1 MKFTRH
7 SFPRLTRR
15 VKRFNVAL
23 LTALAAMALAA
34 CEAPAVPAMP
44 ASSVAK
50 GVQQILQSSGQPPL
64 LSSQPTTGKQS

>member
-1 MKFTRH
+1 MNFIRH
-7 SFPRLTRR
+7 TSLRLSRR

-23 LTALAAMALAA
+23 VATLAAMALAA
-34 CEAPAVPAMP
+34 CDAAPEPVMP
-44 ASSVAK
+44 VSSVAK